1 VDRDAVFQVTLSR
14 FLQPVSEYIQ
24 DAAVSEIM
32 INGPHEV
39 YVERAGKIEKTE
51 VSFDDEELLLAA
63 ARNIAQYTNKRVT
76 AQTSRFDSRLP
87 DGSRVHVVMPRCS
100 RKGVCI
106 SIRKFSRKSF
116 TLEGLVESGSVSPE
130 AKEYIEIIV
139 DLELN
144 TIVSGGTGSGK
155 TSLLNAIS
163 AKIPSTERI
172 IVIEDSSE
180 LQLQQPHVLSFE
192 TAAADRHGQGAVTI
206 RDLFHSAL
214 RMRPDRIVIGE
225 CRGGEALDLIQAMTS
240 GHGGSM
246 STLHAN
252 TAPDA
257 LNRLETMALMSG
269 LDMPL
274 SALRAQVASAIDVVI
289 QLNRLNDGR
298 RVVTEISEVGKL
310 SPEGQYRV
318 TRIFEMVEDP
328 RPGPGLPPTRLR
340 WTGAVSEFS
349 ASVREKGLS
358 DNVRLTKKVF
368 FPTAPGE

>member
-1 VDRDAVFQVTLSR
+1 MDRESIFKVTLMK
-14 FLQPVSEYIQ
+14 FLHPVGTFI
-24 DAAVSEIM
+24 DDPTVSEIM

-39 YVERAGKIEKTE
+39 YVERAGKIEKTDAA
-51 VSFDDEELLLAA
+51 FDDEELLLAA

-76 AQTSRFDSRLP
+76 EQTARFDSRLP

-100 RKGVCI
+100 RKGLSI
-106 SIRKFSRKSF
+106 AIRKFSSKCF
-116 TLEGLVESGSVSPE
+116 TLEGLVEGGSLSPE
-130 AKEYIEIIV
+130 AKEYIEIVV
-139 DLELN
+139 DLEKNL
-144 TIVSGGTGSGK
+144 IVSGGTGSGK

-163 AKIPSTERI
+163 AKIPETERI

-192 TAAADRHGQGAVTI
+192 TASADRHGHGAVTI

-252 TAPDA
+252 TSTDA

-269 LDMPL
+269 IEMPL

-298 RVVTEISEVGKL
+298 RMVTEISEVGPL
-310 SPEGQYRV
+310 SPTGQYQV
-318 TRIFEMVEDP
+318 TRIFSLKESP
-328 RPGPGLPPTRLR
+328 SPATGLPALSLR
-340 WTGAVSEFS
+340 WGGEQSTLTGY
-349 ASVREKGLS
+349 VREHGLTEK
-358 DNVRLTKKVF
+358 VRLTRKIF
-368 FPTAPGE
+368 GL